1 LISCAAGKVR
11 WPIIDLQ
18 QETPM
23 KNSGY
28 PYVIA
33 LLGGL
38 MFASSVLSAQEEA
51 SFPGIKALMS
61 PAEYQAAGL
70 EKLTAAEREALNSFL
85 IRYTAED
92 SQLLLNTDEDVKK
105 AVQEQEIVS
114 VILPPFKGWS
124 GKTVFKLENGQV
136 WQQRTGGN
144 YPYRGSNPEVRI
156 TKNFMGFYRMELIE
170 SGKAVQVKRIQ

>member
-1 LISCAAGKVR
+1 
-11 WPIIDLQ
+11 
-18 QETPM
+18 M

-156 TKNFMGFYRMELIE
+156 TKNFMGFTGW
-170 SGKAVQVKRIQ
+170 S